1 MNYLSELLVGNIVE
15 NETSDIIKIRNNL
28 KDTIDNFCIELLD
41 LDLENS
47 KQRLLAPFY
56 ARTIL
61 EASMTILLLRVDPF
75 RIMSIYKVQSS
86 SKYDVTKKSN
96 VALLW
101 TGDVIAASRAKDDI
115 WNPEN
120 KVSDFDRALLG
131 KHWGELLWI
140 PSLTKIQDYIAENTI
155 ESIWLSNF
163 LSEEAT
169 AYYERIKTDSMKLFS
184 FFSKGIHY
192 EFLID
197 IESTYDK
204 LTMQNNLYSM
214 FQKLSLLALVSHFD
228 SIVNHN
234 LNKEDSINLYLNVE
248 EEIERW
254 YTRMRP

>member
-1 MNYLSELLVGNIVE
+1 M
-15 NETSDIIKIRNNL
+15 
-28 KDTIDNFCIELLD
+28 D

-61 EASMTILLLRVDPF
+61 EASMTLLLLRVDPF
-75 RIMSIYKVQSS
+75 RILSIYKVQSS

-101 TGDVIAASRAKDDI
+101 TGDIIAVSKAKEDI

-131 KHWGELLWI
+131 RHWGELLWI
-140 PSLTKIQDYIAENTI
+140 PTLTKLQDHIAEKQI
-155 ESIWLSNF
+155 ESNWLNNF
-163 LSEEAT
+163 LSEEAI

-197 IESTYDK
+197 IESAYDN

-214 FQKLSLLALVSHFD
+214 FQKLALLALVSHFD
-228 SIVNHN
+228 PSVNHN
-234 LNKEDSINLYLNVE
+234 INKEDSTTLFLKIE
-248 EEIERW
+248 EEIEKW
-254 YTRMRP
+254 YTKMKP